1 MCMAQCKQWITR
13 SPKSRLD
20 FEMFTRLCREQST
33 DMSQHMVC
41 DRKALLALHSKQ
53 MRWFGTL
60 RGLDGFD
67 VDGGEDVN

>member
-1 MCMAQCKQWITR
+1 
-13 SPKSRLD
+13 
-20 FEMFTRLCREQST
+20 MFTRLCREQST